1 MYRTQISGMLK
12 GTDVPQNLKQAIR
25 DLWPKRAE
33 MKKCLEQMRAIA
45 KWAKSIGSHIFPY
58 VRSGTS

>member
-1 MYRTQISGMLK
+1 MSMDTNPS
-12 GTDVPQNLKQAIR
+12 QNLQQAIR

-45 KWAKSIGSHIFPY
+45 KWAKSIGNPVLPY
-58 VRSGTS
+58 IPFSTC